1 MMTNSEHDTLLAL
14 ATSPNFKKD
23 KLVFAG
29 RHSGLYRSHDAGKT
43 WDAVSIIK
51 NESLS
56 VTALAFS
63 PNFSND
69 GLIFAALPGGV
80 AYSNDSGDSWYWT
93 QFSTPSP
100 YTTALVVS
108 PNFKNDKAIFAAT
121 LEDGV
126 FRSTNG
132 GVTWESWNFGLLD
145 KQVLCIA
152 VNHET
157 VFAGTGTGLFRS
169 DNDGRSWK
177 EISLPVEGSVL
188 SLGLLGTR
196 LFVGTES
203 HGLFVSDDDGESWKK
218 IKVKAMEM
226 PINVIQ
232 VSAGKA
238 ASVRVVAGDAL
249 LESNNAGKLWQTINL
264 KQTDAT
270 PVHLAHSLV
279 GFANGNVSEYL

>member
-1 MMTNSEHDTLLAL
+1 MTNSEHDSLLAL
-14 ATSPNFKKD
+14 AASPDFKKD

-29 RHSGLYRSHDAGKT
+29 RHSGLYRSRDGGKT
-43 WDAVSIIK
+43 WTATNIIK
-51 NESLS
+51 GESLS
-56 VTALAFS
+56 VTALTFS
-63 PNFSND
+63 PNFIND
-69 GLIFAALPGGV
+69 GLVFAALPGGV
-80 AYSNDSGDSWYWT
+80 AYSSDLGDSWYWT
-93 QFSTPSP
+93 QFAAPGP
-100 YTTALVVS
+100 YITALCAS
-108 PNFKNDKAIFAAT
+108 PNFDENKTLFAAT

-126 FRSTNG
+126 LRSVDG
-132 GVTWESWNFGLLD
+132 GLSWQAWNFGLLD
-145 KQVLCIA
+145 KQVLCLA
-152 VNHET
+152 LNSGT

-169 DNDGRSWK
+169 DNGGRSWQ
-177 EISLPVEGSVL
+177 EMSLPVEASVL

-203 HGLFVSDDDGESWKK
+203 HGLFISEDDGNSWKK
-218 IKVKAMEM
+218 TKAKATKM
-226 PINVIQ
+226 PINAIH

-279 GFANGNVSEYL
+279 GFANGNVSGY